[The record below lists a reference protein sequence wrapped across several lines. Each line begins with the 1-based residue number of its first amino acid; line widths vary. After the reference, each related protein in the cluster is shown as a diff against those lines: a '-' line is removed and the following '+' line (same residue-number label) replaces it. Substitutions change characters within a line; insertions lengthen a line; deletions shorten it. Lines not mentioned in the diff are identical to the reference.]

1 MRDEVNV
8 EALSGQADGRP
19 PTLTQD
25 ELEQLLKATLA
36 GHGEGEVS
44 KEQFEHVVSWAIG
57 ARAEAAML
65 DLVLRGRATV
75 RVREDGELVF
85 APAK

>member
-1 MRDEVNV
+1 M
-8 EALSGQADGRP
+8 SGQADGHP

-25 ELEQLLKATLA
+25 ELEQLLKATVA
-36 GHGEGEVS
+36 GHGEGAVS
-44 KEQFEHVVSWAIG
+44 KEQLEHVVSWAIG
-57 ARAEAAML
+57 TRAEAAML
-65 DLVLRGRATV
+65 ELVLRGRATV

>member
-1 MRDEVNV
+1 M
-8 EALSGQADGRP
+8 EARSGQADGRP
-19 PTLTQD
+19 PALTQD
-25 ELEQLLKATLA
+25 ELDQLLKATLA
-36 GHGEGEVS
+36 GHGQGEVS
-44 KEQFEHVVSWAIG
+44 KEQLERVVAWAIG

-85 APAK
+85 ARAE

>member
-1 MRDEVNV
+1 VSVTDDE
-8 EALSGQADGRP
+8 RP
-19 PTLTQD
+19 PALTQE
-25 ELEQLLKATLA
+25 ELEQLMKATLA
-36 GHGEGEVS
+36 GQGAGEVS
-44 KEQFEHVVSWAIG
+44 KEQLESVVAWAIG

-85 APAK
+85 ALAEGAGQDKPA

>member
-1 MRDEVNV
+1 M
-8 EALSGQADGRP
+8 SGQADGHP

-25 ELEQLLKATLA
+25 ELDQLLRATLA
-36 GHGEGEVS
+36 GHGEGEVT
-44 KEQFEHVVSWAIG
+44 KEQLECVVAWAIG

-85 APAK
+85 GRAE